1 MNLSVTDNTAK
12 QTLTR
17 EEIKFQMN
25 REISMLQAR
34 RASPQEMLLAIQGYK
49 NLLNRLDIK

>member
-1 MNLSVTDNTAK
+1 MNLSVTANTK

-17 EEIKFQMN
+17 EEIKILMN

-49 NLLNRLDIK
+49 NLLSRLGVN

>member
-1 MNLSVTDNTAK
+1 MNLSVTDNTK

-34 RASPQEMLLAIQGYK
+34 RVSPQEMLLAIQGYK
-49 NLLNRLDIK
+49 NLLNRLGI

>member
-1 MNLSVTDNTAK
+1 MNLSVTDNTPLK
-12 QTLTR
+12 LTR
-17 EEIKFQMN
+17 EEIKILMN

-49 NLLNRLDIK
+49 NLLNRLGI